1 MVFFNLNIC
10 CPNLIFCPNFIIS
23 KLCIRCI
30 LHDGRTSKERL
41 KKLPLV
47 PLNTQLSWVSKR
59 FKIRVTSSDF
69 KHVFHLEN
77 DSLACVVLKNNS
89 SLCSEISKTLRVFEI
104 PSIFEGVMLILV

>member
-1 MVFFNLNIC
+1 MVFFNLNIF

-77 DSLACVVLKNNS
+77 DALTYVMLKINS
-89 SLCSEISKTLRVFEI
+89 YSCSEVSKTL
-104 PSIFEGVMLILV
+104 